1 MLYLLDPVAGNIR
14 CGDGPDGPS
23 MVQDLVMDDTFYI
36 LLGTSMDEV
45 LVLALAFPFVLTI
58 VLC

>member
-14 CGDGPDGPS
+14 CGDGPS